1 MNSRWQLLM
10 IAGLLGSLST
20 YGLTTKVITADN
32 NYRSKDVPAV
42 TITEQK
48 AISIAQQ
55 HIKGRVLAINYDD
68 NIFRI
73 KILTQQGVIQIILI
87 NGLDGTVVPL
97 R

>member
-1 MNSRWQLLM
+1 MNSSWQILI
-10 IAGLLGSLST
+10 IAGILGGLST
-20 YGLTTKVITADN
+20 SGLTIKEITADS
-32 NYRSKDVPAV
+32 NYPNKDAPAV

-55 HIKGRVLAINYDD
+55 HVKGRVLAINYDD

-73 KILTQQGVIQIILI
+73 KILSQQGVIQIILI
-87 NGLDGTVVPL
+87 NGQDGTVVPV

>member
-20 YGLTTKVITADN
+20 YGLTTKVITADS